1 MLELIIFVTLLGLGY
16 GVGSYREKHHFAD
29 LAVREKALGHIAVFD
44 TKLPAEHGF
53 QAGGDL
59 VVGNVVVSSDYFK
72 TVMATI
78 KKLFGGRLRT
88 YETLL
93 ERGRRE
99 AILRMKLMA
108 QEQGADCIYNV
119 RFETAATSQGASN
132 TLSSVEVLVYG
143 SAVRR

>member
-44 TKLPAEHGF
+44 TKFPAEHGF